1 LFRPVVFPMNE
12 PTVLDYLKSKLAFG
26 SKARTARIDLPPLEV
41 DEKPAVRAPSLKA
54 SFEPLPLSQDTPV
67 ALEAGQVPDLL
78 DPIPAREEKVKLG
91 IPWLAFGTL
100 LLALIAQSGLE
111 PPRRSVTFAVFFF
124 SLAIVLLIIGY
135 RRREIRLAPLHPAQ
149 ESADRPLRLE
159 FLFFGLAFGL
169 LAFLTFS
176 QDVFTELNLL
186 LWLGSIILTMLA
198 FGSNLKGSL
207 RTAWSKFIAS
217 FHDIAWRKVIPRL
230 ILVLIICAAII
241 FIRFHQLD
249 EVPPEMVSDH
259 AEKLLDVLD
268 VLHGQFPVYF
278 ARNTGREFFQFY
290 WTALVIKLFD
300 TGVTFYS
307 LKLGTVLA
315 GLLTLPYVY
324 LLGKEY
330 ANRRVGL
337 LAVLFTGLAYW
348 PNVISRLGLRFPFY
362 PLFVAP
368 ALFYMLRGLRRK
380 SRNDFI
386 WSGLAL
392 GIGLHGYTSFRIV
405 PALILVGFILFLL
418 HRQTADARK
427 RAVAGLSVITMISFV
442 VFIPLL
448 RYAVNH
454 PEMFAY
460 RTMTRV
466 GSLEQ
471 PLPGPA
477 FQIFLQNLWKAIT
490 MFNYSDGEIWVHS
503 VTFRPALDMIC
514 AGVFILGLSL
524 LVMRY
529 ASRRTWQDLFI
540 ILSVPILMLPSIF
553 SLAFPGENPC
563 LNRTAGAIIPVFLI
577 IALGFDSLM
586 ASIQAKVSG
595 ASGRVIAFIV
605 VALLAIISGIQNYI
619 LVFDKYYPVY
629 LSSTWNT
636 SEMGEVIQEFAGE
649 GGSLDSAWLVGYPYW
664 VDSRVVGITAGYA
677 GHDYAIWPDQFAD
690 TLAIPGP
697 KLFLINPQDT
707 NAMVLLSGLYPSGNL
722 SIYQSK
728 VDTKNFYMF
737 KVP

>member
-1 LFRPVVFPMNE
+1 MHE

-26 SKARTARIDLPPLEV
+26 NKDRIVRIELPPLEK
-41 DEKPAVRAPSLKA
+41 DEKSAGRAAPPRISEQLIPAQA
-54 SFEPLPLSQDTPV
+54 QPV
-67 ALEAGQVPDLL
+67 ATDCAPVSPIS
-78 DPIPAREEKVKLG
+78 DPIPEREEQARPGV
-91 IPWLAFGTL
+91 PWLAFGAL
-100 LLALIAQSGLE
+100 LAALIAQYGLE
-111 PPRRSVTFAVFFF
+111 PPRRNI
-124 SLAIVLLIIGY
+124 SLAVIFFLLAIALLIIGY
-135 RRREIRLAPLHPAQ
+135 RRREIRLAALRPEM
-149 ESADRPLRLE
+149 ESTDRPSRLE
-159 FLFFGLAFGL
+159 LLFFGLAFGL
-169 LAFLTFS
+169 LAFLTFT
-176 QDVFTELNLL
+176 QGIFTELNVL
-186 LWLGSIILTMLA
+186 LWLICILLTVLA
-198 FGSNLKGSL
+198 FFSDPKGSFQ
-207 RTAWSKFIAS
+207 RAWKNWIAACR
-217 FHDIAWRKVIPRL
+217 HVAWQKVIPRL
-230 ILVLIICAAII
+230 LLIFIICAVIL
-241 FIRFHQLD
+241 FIRLYQLD

-268 VLHGQFPVYF
+268 VLNGQTPVYF

-290 WTALVIKLFD
+290 WTALVIKLFN

-368 ALFYMLRGLRRK
+368 ALFYFLRGLRRR
-380 SRNDFI
+380 SRNDFV

-405 PALILVGFILFLL
+405 PALLVVGIILYLL
-418 HRQTADARK
+418 HKQTAAARK
-427 RAVAGLSVITMISFV
+427 RAVAGLAIIALISLVI
-442 VFIPLL
+442 FIPLL
-448 RYAVNH
+448 RYAVDN

-477 FQIFLQNLWKAIT
+477 SLIFLQNLWKAIT

-503 VTFRPALDMIC
+503 VTFRPALDLVC
-514 AGVFILGLSL
+514 AAVFILGLSL

-529 ASRRTWQDLFI
+529 VTRRSWQDLFI
-540 ILSVPILMLPSIF
+540 ILSIPILMLPSIF
-553 SLAFPGENPC
+553 SLAFPGENPS

-577 IALGFDSLM
+577 IALGLDSLM
-586 ASIQAKVSG
+586 ASIQAKISG
-595 ASGRVIAFIV
+595 ALGRVTAYSVTAILV
-605 VALLAIISGIQNYI
+605 IISGTLNFD
-619 LVFDKYYPVY
+619 LVFNQYYPVY
-629 LSSTWNT
+629 LTSTWNT
-636 SEMGEVIQEFAGE
+636 SEMGEVIQDFADD

-677 GHDYAIWPDQFAD
+677 GHDYAIWPEQFPD

-707 NAMVLLSGLYPSGNL
+707 NAMLLLTELYPSGDIT
-722 SIYQSK
+722 IYQSK
-728 VDTKNFYMF
+728 VDTKNFYIF

>member
-1 LFRPVVFPMNE
+1 MHE

-26 SKARTARIDLPPLEV
+26 SKARTARIELPPLEV
-41 DEKPAVRAPSLKA
+41 DEKPASSVISLKSSHKA
-54 SFEPLPLSQDTPV
+54 LPLNQDRPV
-67 ALEAGQVPDLL
+67 DLKETQVSLMA

-111 PPRRSVTFAVFFF
+111 PPRRSVTFAVIFF
-124 SLAIVLLIIGY
+124 SLAICLLIIGY
-135 RRREIRLAPLHPAQ
+135 RRREIRLAPLRPGQ
-149 ESADRPLRLE
+149 ESADRPLRVE

-176 QDVFTELNLL
+176 QDIFTELNLL

-198 FGSNLKGSL
+198 FGSDLKGSL
-207 RTAWSKFIAS
+207 RMAWSKFTTS
-217 FHDIAWRKVIPRL
+217 FHNIAWRKVIPRL
-230 ILVLIICAAII
+230 ILVLIICAAIL
-241 FIRFHQLD
+241 FIRFYQLD

-268 VLHGQFPVYF
+268 VLHGMTPVYF

-315 GLLTLPYVY
+315 GLLTLPYIY

-337 LAVLFTGLAYW
+337 LAVLLTGLAYW

-405 PALILVGFILFLL
+405 PALIVVGFILFLL
-418 HRQTADARK
+418 HKQTADARK
-427 RAVAGLSVITMISFV
+427 RAVAGLSVITLISFV

-448 RYAVNH
+448 RYAVNN

-460 RTMTRV
+460 RILTRV

-503 VTFRPALDMIC
+503 VTFRPALDLVC
-514 AGVFILGLSL
+514 AGIFILGLSL

-529 ASRRTWQDLFI
+529 VTRRTWQDLFI
-540 ILSVPILMLPSIF
+540 ILSIPILMLPSIF
-553 SLAFPGENPC
+553 SLAFPGENPS

-586 ASIQAKVSG
+586 ASIQARVSG
-595 ASGRVIAFIV
+595 AFGRVTAFTV
-605 VALLAIISGIQNYI
+605 VAILVIISGLHNFH
-619 LVFDKYYPVY
+619 LVFIEYYPVY

-636 SEMGEVIQEFAGE
+636 SEMGEVIQDFAGDD
-649 GGSLDSAWLVGYPYW
+649 GSLDSAWLVGYPYW

-677 GHDYAIWPDQFAD
+677 GHDYAIWPEQFAD

-707 NAMVLLSGLYPSGNL
+707 NAMVLLAELYPSGDF
-722 SIYQSK
+722 SIYESK
-728 VDTKNFYMF
+728 VATKNFYIF
-737 KVP
+737 RVP

>member
-1 LFRPVVFPMNE
+1 MHE
-12 PTVLDYLKSKLAFG
+12 PTVLDYLKSRLAFG
-26 SKARTARIDLPPLEV
+26 KKDRRARIELPPLEKE
-41 DEKPAVRAPSLKA
+41 EKPAGKMPIPESTKEPVEILPFQPKFNEEASAPSITD
-54 SFEPLPLSQDTPV
+54 SIPV
-67 ALEAGQVPDLL
+67 
-78 DPIPAREEKVKLG
+78 REEKVEPG
-91 IPWLAFGTL
+91 IPWLAFGAL
-100 LLALIAQSGLE
+100 MAALIAQSGLE
-111 PPRRSVTFAVFFF
+111 PPKRNVTFAIIFYSV
-124 SLAIVLLIIGY
+124 AIVLLIIGY
-135 RRREIRLAPLHPAQ
+135 RNREIRLAPLRSELESTDHPM
-149 ESADRPLRLE
+149 RLE

-176 QDVFTELNLL
+176 QDVFTELNML
-186 LWLGSIILTMLA
+186 LWLTSITLTVLA
-198 FGSNLKGSL
+198 FRSGNKISP
-207 RTAWSKFIAS
+207 RATWTRFMAS
-217 FHDIAWRKVIPRL
+217 FHNIAWRKVIPGL
-230 ILVLIICAAII
+230 ILVLIITAAIL
-241 FIRFHQLD
+241 FIRVYQLD

-259 AEKLLDVLD
+259 AEKLQDVLD
-268 VLHGQFPVYF
+268 ILHGMTPVYF

-290 WTALVIKLFD
+290 WTALLIKLFH

-315 GLLTLPYVY
+315 GLLTLPFVY

-368 ALFYMLRGLRRK
+368 VLFYMLRGLRRK

-405 PALILVGFILFLL
+405 PLLVVVGFILYLL
-418 HRQTADARK
+418 HKQTADARK
-427 RAVAGLSVITMISFV
+427 RALVGLAVIVTVSLVI
-442 VFIPLL
+442 FIPLL

-454 PEMFAY
+454 PDMFAY

-477 FQIFLQNLWKAIT
+477 LQIFMQNLWKAIT

-503 VTFRPALDMIC
+503 VTNRPALDLVC
-514 AGVFILGLSL
+514 AGVFIIGLSL
-524 LVMRY
+524 LVIRY
-529 ASRRTWQDLFI
+529 VTRRTWQDLFI
-540 ILSVPILMLPSIF
+540 ILSIPILMLPSIF
-553 SLAFPGENPC
+553 SLAFPAENPS
-563 LNRTAGAIIPVFLI
+563 LNRTAGAIIPVFLV

-586 ASIQAKVSG
+586 ASIQAKLTGVF
-595 ASGRVIAFIV
+595 GRVTAFVV
-605 VALLAIISGIQNYI
+605 VAILVIISGIQNFD
-619 LVFDKYYPVY
+619 LVFNQYYPVY

-636 SEMGEVIQEFAGE
+636 SEMGEVIQDFAGE

-677 GHDYAIWPDQFAD
+677 GHDYAIWPEQFKD
-690 TLAIPGP
+690 TLVIPGP

-707 NAMVLLSGLYPSGNL
+707 TSMVLLSKLYPTGDL
-722 SIYQSK
+722 SIYESK
-728 VDTKNFYMF
+728 VDTKNFYIF
-737 KVP
+737 RVP